1 MANQVALQTAGNNIA
16 NVNTPGYSRQTVA
29 LQTVQGQFSG
39 AGYIGQG
46 VDVRT
51 ILRNQ
56 SELLT
61 RQAAAAGSVSAGD
74 TVRAQR
80 LSQLQEIFS
89 GGPTG
94 LGAAITDMMNA
105 FSDVVA
111 APTDLSART
120 LVLTRMDET
129 ASRMRTSADRINEIQ
144 STVTEELK
152 NSANTVNSLAKQMAA
167 INEQIARA
175 TGNGQTPNDLL
186 DQREQVIREINQY
199 VQTTQIPADDGT
211 IGLFVGGSQPL
222 VLGTTATEVAVGDSG
237 TFPSSGQVNSGQV
250 KLLFTR
256 PGSPKIELD
265 ENMLGGGSIS
275 GLLRFNNT
283 DLAEGRNLLG
293 RMALAISTTLNYQQ
307 TLGLT
312 LDGVAGKPLFATTP
326 SVPGLTLGTAVGS
339 ISFTNSA
346 SFSPTKFAA
355 SDYEVRFDATGVG
368 GQVVRLSDGKTTS
381 FTDIADLASEPI
393 DGLTFQF
400 TNTTPVTANERVLFK
415 PFSTAA
421 SDMKALVYSP
431 RDLAVAN
438 PINAA
443 MGTSNAGTLQLAQLS
458 ATGLHWKDPKY
469 TKTNP
474 PAETVANGLVG
485 DVLLIPPPPAP
496 QAPPIPQITLTYD
509 EEEGGFVVSG
519 TDEPP
524 LNIDPPGSY
533 TPGAAIPYVSG
544 KPIQINGWSI
554 TLKGSPKEGDKV
566 TIGKATAPL
575 NPLDPLGPRDPLYGD
590 NYTRNAGN
598 ATALMNLRDVKM
610 FDESTLS
617 DGYASAMAQVGT
629 RTQSALFA
637 SDLSKSIAVNLENDR
652 TAVSG
657 VNLDEEAAKLLQYQ
671 QAYQASAKMLQIAQ
685 SVFDTLIQNLG
696 R

>member
-1 MANQVALQTAGNNIA
+1 MGLLNVGARALMANQVALQTAGNNIA
-16 NVNTPGYSRQTVA
+16 NVNTPGYSRQSVA

-94 LGAAITDMMNA
+94 LGAAINDMMNA

-152 NSANTVNSLAKQMAA
+152 NSANTVNGLAKQMAA

-222 VLGTTATEVAVGDSG
+222 VLGTTATKVAVGDSG
-237 TFPSSGQVNSGQV
+237 TFPSSGQV

-293 RMALAISTTLNYQQ
+293 RMALAIGRSLNYQQ
-307 TLGLT
+307 GMGLT
-312 LDGVAGKPLFATTP
+312 LDGEKGKPLFSEPKSALGYTSGIAEGIVDFQTP
-326 SVPGLTLGTAVGS
+326 LGTS
-339 ISFTNSA
+339 Q
-346 SFSPTKFAA
+346 FAA
-355 SDYEVRFDATGVG
+355 SDYEVRFTSPPG
-368 GQVVRLSDGKTTS
+368 GQIIRLSDNTTTNVLD
-381 FTDIADLASEPI
+381 FTDPAGVMM
-393 DGLTFQF
+393 DGLTFKF
-400 TNTTPVTANERVLFK
+400 TAAGTLNERVLFK
-415 PFSTAA
+415 PFADAA
-421 SDMKALVYSP
+421 ANIQALVYSP

-458 ATGLHWKDPKY
+458 ATGLHWKDPNS
-469 TKTNP
+469 TVA
-474 PAETVANGLVG
+474 PAEVVADGRVG
-485 DVLLIPPPPAP
+485 DILLPPLPPPEP
-496 QAPPIPQITLTYD
+496 QVPPIPQVTLTYK
-509 EEEGGFVVSG
+509 ESAGGFLVSG
-519 TDEPP
+519 IKEPP
-524 LNIDPPGSY
+524 LNIDPPGSFTPGTVIPY
-533 TPGAAIPYVSG
+533 TPSTVIPYVSG

-554 TLKGSPKEGDKV
+554 TLKGSPKEGDTV
-566 TIGKATAPL
+566 TIDKASDAK
-575 NPLDPLGPRDPLYGD
+575 YGD

>member
-1 MANQVALQTAGNNIA
+1 MGLLNVGARALMANQVALQTAGNNIA
-16 NVNTPGYSRQTVA
+16 NVNTPGYSRQSVA

-94 LGAAITDMMNA
+94 LGAAINDMMNA

-144 STVTEELK
+144 YTVTEELK

-293 RMALAISTTLNYQQ
+293 RMALAIGRSINYQQ
-307 TLGLT
+307 GMGLT
-312 LDGVAGKPLFATTP
+312 LDGEKGKPLFSEPKSALGYTSGIAEGIIDFQTP
-326 SVPGLTLGTAVGS
+326 LGTS
-339 ISFTNSA
+339 Q
-346 SFSPTKFAA
+346 FAA
-355 SDYEVRFDATGVG
+355 SDYEVRFTSPPG
-368 GQVVRLSDGKTTS
+368 GQIIRLSDNTTTNVLD
-381 FTDIADLASEPI
+381 FTDPAGVMM
-393 DGLTFQF
+393 DGLTFKF
-400 TNTTPVTANERVLFK
+400 TAAGTLNERVLFK
-415 PFSTAA
+415 PFADAA
-421 SDMKALVYSP
+421 ANIQALVYSP
-431 RDLAVAN
+431 RDLAAAN
-438 PINAA
+438 PVNAA
-443 MGTSNAGTLQLAQLS
+443 MDPSNGGTLQLAELKT
-458 ATGLHWKDPKY
+458 TGAHWKTTGTPPVFVDPPEIIS
-469 TKTNP
+469 NGV
-474 PAETVANGLVG
+474 VADITL
-485 DVLLIPPPPAP
+485 DPQTIPS
-496 QAPPIPQITLTYD
+496 QITLKYEQD
-509 EEEGGFVVSG
+509 KGGFIISG
-519 TDEPP
+519 TSERP
-524 LNIDPPGSY
+524 LNVPPPDTYVAGTTVVPY
-533 TPGAAIPYVSG
+533 TSGQAIRL
-544 KPIQINGWSI
+544 NGWSI
-554 TLKGSPKEGDKV
+554 TLKGTPKDGDIV
-566 TIGKATAPL
+566 TVGDAK
-575 NPLDPLGPRDPLYGD
+575 LDGD
-590 NYTRNAGN
+590 YYTRNAGN

>member
-1 MANQVALQTAGNNIA
+1 MGLLNVGARALMANQVALQTAGNNIA

-29 LQTVQGQFSG
+29 LQTVQGQFTG

-74 TVRAQR
+74 SVRAQR
-80 LSQLQEIFS
+80 LSQLQEIFG

-144 STVTEELK
+144 YTVTEELK
-152 NSANTVNSLAKQMAA
+152 NSANTVNGLAKQMAA

-237 TFPSSGQVNSGQV
+237 TFPSSGQV

-256 PGSPKIELD
+256 PGSPAIELD

-293 RMALAISTTLNYQQ
+293 RMALAIGSTLNYQQ

-339 ISFTNSA
+339 ISFTNSGD
-346 SFSPTKFAA
+346 FSPTQFAA

-368 GQVVRLSDGKTTS
+368 GQVVRLSDGETTP
-381 FTDIADLASEPI
+381 FTNIAALATTQI
-393 DGLTFQF
+393 DGLTFNF
-400 TNTTPVTANERVLFK
+400 TTAGTANERVLFK
-415 PFSTAA
+415 PFGTAA

-443 MGTSNAGTLQLAQLS
+443 MGTSNSGTLQLAGLQ
-458 ATGLHWKDPKY
+458 ATGITWNGTQPVSSGSTGLSLPPSPIAPA
-469 TKTNP
+469 TTGGGVVLTFNASGQFTLSGNANP
-474 PAETVANGLVG
+474 PIDMAANPPQ
-485 DVLLIPPPPAP
+485 LLAGPPYAY
-496 QAPPIPQITLTYD
+496 T
-509 EEEGGFVVSG
+509 SG
-519 TDEPP
+519 QSIH
-524 LNIDPPGSY
+524 ID
-533 TPGAAIPYVSG
+533 
-544 KPIQINGWSI
+544 GWSI
-554 TLKGSPKEGDKV
+554 NLKGSPKAGDTV
-566 TIGKATAPL
+566 TVGNAKDAQ
-575 NPLDPLGPRDPLYGD
+575 YGD
-590 NYTRNAGN
+590 NFTRNAGN

-637 SDLSKSIAVNLENDR
+637 SELSKSIAVNLENDR

>member
-1 MANQVALQTAGNNIA
+1 MGLLNVGARALMANQVALQTAGNNIA

-74 TVRAQR
+74 TVRAER

-94 LGAAITDMMNA
+94 LGAAINDMMNA

-129 ASRMRTSADRINEIQ
+129 ASRMRTSADRANEIQ
-144 STVTEELK
+144 YTVTEDLK

-237 TFPSSGQVNSGQV
+237 TFPSSGQV

-256 PGSPKIELD
+256 PGSPAIELD

-293 RMALAISTTLNYQQ
+293 RMALAIGTTLNYQQ

-346 SFSPTKFAA
+346 SFSPTEFAA

-368 GQVVRLSDGKTTS
+368 GQVVRLSDGETTL
-381 FTDIADLASEPI
+381 FTDIADLASKPI
-393 DGLTFQF
+393 DGLTLNF
-400 TNTTPVTANERVLFK
+400 TTTGTANERVLFK

-458 ATGLHWKDPKY
+458 ATGLHWKNP
-469 TKTNP
+469 TSAVP
-474 PAETVANGLVG
+474 PAEAVANGLVG

-496 QAPPIPQITLTYD
+496 PVPPIPQITLTYD
-509 EEEGGFVVSG
+509 EVAGGFVVSG
-519 TDEPP
+519 TNEPP

-533 TPGAAIPYVSG
+533 SPGDAISYVSG

-554 TLKGSPKEGDKV
+554 TLKGTPKDGDIV
-566 TIGKATAPL
+566 TVGDAK
-575 NPLDPLGPRDPLYGD
+575 LDGD

-637 SDLSKSIAVNLENDR
+637 SDLSKSIAVTLENDR

-685 SVFDTLIQNLG
+685 SVFDTLIQTLG

>member
-1 MANQVALQTAGNNIA
+1 MGLLNVGARALMANQVALQTAGNNIA

-144 STVTEELK
+144 YTVTEELK

-237 TFPSSGQVNSGQV
+237 TFPSSGQV

-256 PGSPKIELD
+256 PGSPAIELD

-293 RMALAISTTLNYQQ
+293 RMALAIGRAMNYQQ
-307 TLGLT
+307 SMGLT
-312 LDGVAGKPLFATTP
+312 LDGQSGKPLFSEPAE
-326 SVPGLTLGTAVGS
+326 SRGLTSGQAKGFIDFQTSLGTSDFAV
-339 ISFTNSA
+339 
-346 SFSPTKFAA
+346 
-355 SDYEVRFDATGVG
+355 SDYEVRFTTPPA
-368 GQVVRLSDGKTTS
+368 GQIIRLSDNKIIS
-381 FTDIADLASEPI
+381 VNNLLSADGVKV
-393 DGLTFQF
+393 DGLTFKF
-400 TNTTPVTANERVLFK
+400 TQAGNVDERVLFK

-431 RDLAVAN
+431 RDLAAAN
-438 PINAA
+438 PVNAA
-443 MGTSNAGTLQLAQLS
+443 MAPSNGGTLQLAELKT
-458 ATGLHWKDPKY
+458 TGAHWKTNGGPTDFVDPPKIIS
-469 TKTNP
+469 NGVVADSMRVP
-474 PAETVANGLVG
+474 PT
-485 DVLLIPPPPAP
+485 IPS
-496 QAPPIPQITLTYD
+496 QITLKYEQD
-509 EEEGGFVVSG
+509 KGGFIISG
-519 TDEPP
+519 TTEPP
-524 LNIDPPGSY
+524 LNVKLPGSY
-533 TPGAAIPYVSG
+533 VAGTTVVPYTSGQAIRL
-544 KPIQINGWSI
+544 NGWSI
-554 TLKGSPKEGDKV
+554 TLKGTPKDGDIV
-566 TIGKATAPL
+566 TVGDAK
-575 NPLDPLGPRDPLYGD
+575 LDGD

-617 DGYASAMAQVGT
+617 DGFASAMAQVGT

-637 SDLSKSIAVNLENDR
+637 SELSSTIANNLENDR

-685 SVFDTLIQNLG
+685 SVFDTLIQSLA

>member
-1 MANQVALQTAGNNIA
+1 MGLLNVGARALMANQVALQTAGNNIA

-144 STVTEELK
+144 YTVTEELK

-237 TFPSSGQVNSGQV
+237 TFPSSGQV

-256 PGSPKIELD
+256 PGSPAIELD

-293 RMALAISTTLNYQQ
+293 RMALAIGTTLNYQQ

-346 SFSPTKFAA
+346 SFSPTEFAA

-368 GQVVRLSDGKTTS
+368 GQVVRLSDGKTTP
-381 FTDIADLASEPI
+381 FTNIATLSTTQI
-393 DGLTFQF
+393 DGLTFNF
-400 TNTTPVTANERVLFK
+400 TATGTANERVLFK
-415 PFSTAA
+415 PFGTAA

-443 MGTSNAGTLQLAQLS
+443 MGTSNAGTLQLAQLG
-458 ATGLHWKDPKY
+458 ATGLHWKDP
-469 TKTNP
+469 TSAVA
-474 PAETVANGLVG
+474 PAEAVANGLVG
-485 DVLLIPPPPAP
+485 DILLIPPPPAP
-496 QAPPIPQITLTYD
+496 QVPPIPQITLTYD
-509 EEEGGFVVSG
+509 EVAGGFVVSG
-519 TDEPP
+519 TNEPP
-524 LNIDPPGSY
+524 LSIDPPGSY
-533 TPGAAIPYVSG
+533 SPGDAIPYVSG

-554 TLKGSPKEGDKV
+554 TLKGTPKNGDIV
-566 TIGKATAPL
+566 TVGDAK
-575 NPLDPLGPRDPLYGD
+575 LDGD

>member
-1 MANQVALQTAGNNIA
+1 MGLLNVGARALMANQVALQTAGNNIA

-94 LGAAITDMMNA
+94 LGAAINDMMNA

-144 STVTEELK
+144 YTVTEELK

-237 TFPSSGQVNSGQV
+237 TFPSSGQV

-256 PGSPKIELD
+256 PGSPAIELD

-293 RMALAISTTLNYQQ
+293 RMALAIGTTLNYQQ

-368 GQVVRLSDGKTTS
+368 GQVVRLSDGETTP
-381 FTDIADLASEPI
+381 FTNITTLATTQI
-393 DGLTFQF
+393 DGLTFNF
-400 TNTTPVTANERVLFK
+400 TATGTANERVLFK
-415 PFSTAA
+415 PFGTAA

-443 MGTSNAGTLQLAQLS
+443 MGTSNSGTLQLAGLQ
-458 ATGLHWKDPKY
+458 ATGITWNGGTGQAVNSGIGGLSMPPSPVPPA
-469 TKTNP
+469 TTGGGVVLTFNAAGQFTLSGNANP
-474 PAETVANGLVG
+474 PIDMAANPPQ
-485 DVLLIPPPPAP
+485 LLAGPPYAY
-496 QAPPIPQITLTYD
+496 T
-509 EEEGGFVVSG
+509 SG
-519 TDEPP
+519 QSIH
-524 LNIDPPGSY
+524 ID
-533 TPGAAIPYVSG
+533 
-544 KPIQINGWSI
+544 GWSI
-554 TLKGSPKEGDKV
+554 NLKGSPKAGDTV
-566 TIGKATAPL
+566 TIGNAKDAQ
-575 NPLDPLGPRDPLYGD
+575 YGD

>member
-1 MANQVALQTAGNNIA
+1 
-16 NVNTPGYSRQTVA
+16 
-29 LQTVQGQFSG
+29 
-39 AGYIGQG
+39 
-46 VDVRT
+46 
-51 ILRNQ
+51 
-56 SELLT
+56 
-61 RQAAAAGSVSAGD
+61 
-74 TVRAQR
+74 
-80 LSQLQEIFS
+80 
-89 GGPTG
+89 
-94 LGAAITDMMNA
+94 
-105 FSDVVA
+105 
-111 APTDLSART
+111 
-120 LVLTRMDET
+120 
-129 ASRMRTSADRINEIQ
+129 
-144 STVTEELK
+144 
-152 NSANTVNSLAKQMAA
+152 MAA

-237 TFPSSGQVNSGQV
+237 TFPSSGQV

-256 PGSPKIELD
+256 PGSPAIELD

-293 RMALAISTTLNYQQ
+293 RMALAIGTTLNYQQ

-368 GQVVRLSDGKTTS
+368 GQVVRLSDGETTP
-381 FTDIADLASEPI
+381 FTNIATLATTQI
-393 DGLTFQF
+393 DGLTFNF
-400 TNTTPVTANERVLFK
+400 TATGTANERVLFK
-415 PFSTAA
+415 PFGTAA

-443 MGTSNAGTLQLAQLS
+443 MGTSNSGTLQLAGLQ
-458 ATGLHWKDPKY
+458 ATGITWNGGTGQAVNSGIGGLSMPPSPVPPA
-469 TKTNP
+469 TTGGGVVLTFNASGQFTLSGNANP
-474 PAETVANGLVG
+474 PIDMAANPPQ
-485 DVLLIPPPPAP
+485 LLAGPPYAY
-496 QAPPIPQITLTYD
+496 T
-509 EEEGGFVVSG
+509 SG
-519 TDEPP
+519 QSIH
-524 LNIDPPGSY
+524 ID
-533 TPGAAIPYVSG
+533 
-544 KPIQINGWSI
+544 GWSI
-554 TLKGSPKEGDKV
+554 NLKGSPKAGDTV
-566 TIGKATAPL
+566 TIGNAKDAQ
-575 NPLDPLGPRDPLYGD
+575 YGD

>member
-1 MANQVALQTAGNNIA
+1 MGLLNVGARALMANQVALQTAGNNIA

-211 IGLFVGGSQPL
+211 VGLFMGGSQPL
-222 VLGTTATEVAVGDSG
+222 VLGTTATQVSVGDST
-237 TFPSSGQVNSGQV
+237 TFPASGQL
-250 KLLFTR
+250 KLFFNR
-256 PGSPKIELD
+256 PGAPSIELD
-265 ENMLGGGSIS
+265 ESTLGGGSVS
-275 GLLRFNNT
+275 GLLKFNNT

-293 RMALAISTTLNYQQ
+293 RMAMAIGMALNEQQ
-307 TLGLT
+307 NQGLT
-312 LDGVAGKPLFATTP
+312 LDRQLGNDLFSLPT
-326 SVPGLTLGTAVGS
+326 SMPGSTNGSAVGNVT
-339 ISFTNSA
+339 FGD
-346 SFSPTKFAA
+346 PTKFAA
-355 SDYEVRFDATGVG
+355 SDYEIRFTTPPA
-368 GQVVRLSDGKTTS
+368 GQVVRLSDGKATA
-381 FTDIADLASEPI
+381 FTDSANLASMQI
-393 DGLTFQF
+393 DGLTF
-400 TNTTPVTANERVLFK
+400 NLTTTGVAGERMLFK

-431 RDLAVAN
+431 RDLAAAN
-438 PINAA
+438 PVNAA
-443 MGTSNAGTLQLAQLS
+443 MDPSNGGTLQLS
-458 ATGLHWKDPKY
+458 GLTAKSGF
-469 TKTNP
+469 T
-474 PAETVANGLVG
+474 
-485 DVLLIPPPPAP
+485 
-496 QAPPIPQITLTYD
+496 APPIPSGVQLTFNAGPPTTYSVT
-509 EEEGGFVVSG
+509 GSTTPPSG
-519 TDEPP
+519 TTG
-524 LNIDPPGSY
+524 LSY
-533 TPGAAIPYVSG
+533 TSG
-544 KPIQINGWSI
+544 TPIVIDGWEI
-554 TLKGSPKEGDKV
+554 TLKGTPKTDDTV
-566 TIGKATAPL
+566 TVGNA
-575 NPLDPLGPRDPLYGD
+575 LDPKYGD

>member
-1 MANQVALQTAGNNIA
+1 MGLLNVGARALMANQVALQTAGNNIA

-144 STVTEELK
+144 YTVTEELK

-293 RMALAISTTLNYQQ
+293 RMALAIGRSINYQQ
-307 TLGLT
+307 GMGLT
-312 LDGVAGKPLFATTP
+312 LDGEKGKPLFSEPKSALGYTSGIAEGIIDFQTP
-326 SVPGLTLGTAVGS
+326 LGTS
-339 ISFTNSA
+339 Q
-346 SFSPTKFAA
+346 FAA
-355 SDYEVRFDATGVG
+355 SDYEVRFTSPPG
-368 GQVVRLSDGKTTS
+368 GQIIRLSDNTTTNVLD
-381 FTDIADLASEPI
+381 FTDPAGVMM
-393 DGLTFQF
+393 DGLTFKF
-400 TNTTPVTANERVLFK
+400 TAAGTLNERVLFK
-415 PFSTAA
+415 PFADAA
-421 SDMKALVYSP
+421 ANIQALVYSP
-431 RDLAVAN
+431 RDLAAAN
-438 PINAA
+438 PVNAA
-443 MGTSNAGTLQLAQLS
+443 MDPSNGGTLQLAELKT
-458 ATGLHWKDPKY
+458 TGAHWKTTGTPPVFVDPPEIIS
-469 TKTNP
+469 NGV
-474 PAETVANGLVG
+474 VADITL
-485 DVLLIPPPPAP
+485 DPQTIPS
-496 QAPPIPQITLTYD
+496 QITLKYEQD
-509 EEEGGFVVSG
+509 KGGFIISG
-519 TDEPP
+519 TSERP
-524 LNIDPPGSY
+524 LNVPPPDTYVAGTTVVPY
-533 TPGAAIPYVSG
+533 TSGQAIRL
-544 KPIQINGWSI
+544 NGWSI
-554 TLKGSPKEGDKV
+554 TLKGTPKDGDIV
-566 TIGKATAPL
+566 TVGDAK
-575 NPLDPLGPRDPLYGD
+575 LDGD
-590 NYTRNAGN
+590 YYTRNAGN

>member
-1 MANQVALQTAGNNIA
+1 MGLLNVGARALMANQVALQTAGNNIA
-16 NVNTPGYSRQTVA
+16 NVNTPGYSRQSVA

-144 STVTEELK
+144 YTVTEELK

-175 TGNGQTPNDLL
+175 TGNGQSPNDLL

-293 RMALAISTTLNYQQ
+293 RMALAIGTTLNYQQ

-312 LDGVAGKPLFATTP
+312 LDGVAGKPLFATTA
-326 SVPGLTLGTAVGS
+326 SVPGLTLGTAKGS

-346 SFSPTKFAA
+346 SFSPTEFAA
-355 SDYEVRFDATGVG
+355 SDYEVRFDADGVG
-368 GQVVRLSDGKTTS
+368 GQVVRLSDGETTS
-381 FTDIADLASEPI
+381 FTNIANLASKPI

-400 TNTTPVTANERVLFK
+400 TNTTAVTANERVLFK

-438 PINAA
+438 PITAA
-443 MGTSNAGTLQLAQLS
+443 MGKSNSGTLQLAGLQ
-458 ATGLHWKDPKY
+458 ATGITWNSGTGKAVNSGGLSLPPSPVPPA
-469 TKTNP
+469 KTGGGVMLTFNANGKFTISGTAITPIDMAANP
-474 PAETVANGLVG
+474 PK
-485 DVLLIPPPPAP
+485 LLTGTG
-496 QAPPIPQITLTYD
+496 APPQYEYT
-509 EEEGGFVVSG
+509 SG
-519 TDEPP
+519 QS
-524 LNIDPPGSY
+524 IHIG
-533 TPGAAIPYVSG
+533 
-544 KPIQINGWSI
+544 GWSI
-554 TLKGSPKEGDKV
+554 TLKGTPKDGDTV
-566 TIGKATAPL
+566 TIGNAKDTQ
-575 NPLDPLGPRDPLYGD
+575 YGD
-590 NYTRNAGN
+590 YYTRNAGN

>member
-1 MANQVALQTAGNNIA
+1 MGLLNVGARALMANQVALQTAGNNIA

-144 STVTEELK
+144 YTVTEDLK

-237 TFPSSGQVNSGQV
+237 TFPSSGQV

-256 PGSPKIELD
+256 PGSPAIELD

-293 RMALAISTTLNYQQ
+293 RMALAIGTTLNYQQ

-438 PINAA
+438 PITAA
-443 MGTSNAGTLQLAQLS
+443 MGTSNSGTLQLAGLQATGITWNGS
-458 ATGLHWKDPKY
+458 RPVNSGATGLSLPPTTGGVMLTFNANGKFTISGTAITPIDMAA
-469 TKTNP
+469 NP
-474 PAETVANGLVG
+474 PK
-485 DVLLIPPPPAP
+485 LLTGTG
-496 QAPPIPQITLTYD
+496 APPQYEYT
-509 EEEGGFVVSG
+509 SG
-519 TDEPP
+519 QS
-524 LNIDPPGSY
+524 IHIG
-533 TPGAAIPYVSG
+533 
-544 KPIQINGWSI
+544 GWSI
-554 TLKGSPKEGDKV
+554 TLKGTPKDGDTV
-566 TIGKATAPL
+566 AIGNATPPPPA
-575 NPLDPLGPRDPLYGD
+575 LYTD

>member
-1 MANQVALQTAGNNIA
+1 
-16 NVNTPGYSRQTVA
+16 
-29 LQTVQGQFSG
+29 
-39 AGYIGQG
+39 
-46 VDVRT
+46 
-51 ILRNQ
+51 
-56 SELLT
+56 
-61 RQAAAAGSVSAGD
+61 
-74 TVRAQR
+74 
-80 LSQLQEIFS
+80 
-89 GGPTG
+89 
-94 LGAAITDMMNA
+94 
-105 FSDVVA
+105 
-111 APTDLSART
+111 
-120 LVLTRMDET
+120 
-129 ASRMRTSADRINEIQ
+129 
-144 STVTEELK
+144 
-152 NSANTVNSLAKQMAA
+152 
-167 INEQIARA
+167 
-175 TGNGQTPNDLL
+175 
-186 DQREQVIREINQY
+186 
-199 VQTTQIPADDGT
+199 
-211 IGLFVGGSQPL
+211 
-222 VLGTTATEVAVGDSG
+222 
-237 TFPSSGQVNSGQV
+237 
-250 KLLFTR
+250 
-256 PGSPKIELD
+256 IELD

-346 SFSPTKFAA
+346 SFSPTEFAA
-355 SDYEVRFDATGVG
+355 SDYEVRFDATGGG
-368 GQVVRLSDGKTTS
+368 GQVVRLSDGETTP
-381 FTDIADLASEPI
+381 FTNITTLATTQI
-393 DGLTFQF
+393 DGLTFNF
-400 TNTTPVTANERVLFK
+400 TATGTANERVLFK
-415 PFSTAA
+415 PFGTAA

-443 MGTSNAGTLQLAQLS
+443 MGTSNAGTLQLAQLG
-458 ATGLHWKDPKY
+458 ATGLHWKDP
-469 TKTNP
+469 TSAVA
-474 PAETVANGLVG
+474 PAEAVANGLVG
-485 DVLLIPPPPAP
+485 DILLIPPPPAP
-496 QAPPIPQITLTYD
+496 QVPPIPQITLTYD
-509 EEEGGFVVSG
+509 EVAGGFVVSG
-519 TDEPP
+519 TNEPP
-524 LNIDPPGSY
+524 LSIDPPGSY
-533 TPGAAIPYVSG
+533 SPGDAIPYVSG

-554 TLKGSPKEGDKV
+554 TLKGTPKNGDIV
-566 TIGKATAPL
+566 TVGDAK
-575 NPLDPLGPRDPLYGD
+575 LDGD

>member
-1 MANQVALQTAGNNIA
+1 MGLLNVGARALMANQVALQTAGNNIA
-16 NVNTPGYSRQTVA
+16 NVNTPGYSRQSVA

-144 STVTEELK
+144 YTVTEELK

-186 DQREQVIREINQY
+186 DQREQIIREINQY

-237 TFPSSGQVNSGQV
+237 TFPSSGQV

-256 PGSPKIELD
+256 PGSPAIELD

-293 RMALAISTTLNYQQ
+293 RMALAIGTTLNYQQ

-326 SVPGLTLGTAVGS
+326 SVPGLTLGTAKGS

-346 SFSPTKFAA
+346 SFSPTEFAA

-368 GQVVRLSDGKTTS
+368 GQVVRLSDGETTP
-381 FTDIADLASEPI
+381 FTNIATLASKPI

-400 TNTTPVTANERVLFK
+400 TNTTAVTANERVLFK

-421 SDMKALVYSP
+421 SDMNALVYSP

-438 PINAA
+438 PVNAA
-443 MGTSNAGTLQLAQLS
+443 MAPSNGGALQLAELKT
-458 ATGLHWKDPKY
+458 TGAHWKTTGTPPVFVDPPEIIS
-469 TKTNP
+469 NGV
-474 PAETVANGLVG
+474 VADITLGSLT
-485 DVLLIPPPPAP
+485 IPS
-496 QAPPIPQITLTYD
+496 QITLKYEQD
-509 EEEGGFVVSG
+509 KGGFIISG
-519 TDEPP
+519 TSERP
-524 LNIDPPGSY
+524 LNVPPPDTYVAGTTVVPY
-533 TPGAAIPYVSG
+533 TSGQAIRL
-544 KPIQINGWSI
+544 NGWSI
-554 TLKGSPKEGDKV
+554 TLKGTPKDGDIV
-566 TIGKATAPL
+566 TVGDAK
-575 NPLDPLGPRDPLYGD
+575 LDGD
-590 NYTRNAGN
+590 YYTRNAGN

>member
-1 MANQVALQTAGNNIA
+1 M
-16 NVNTPGYSRQTVA
+16 
-29 LQTVQGQFSG
+29 
-39 AGYIGQG
+39 
-46 VDVRT
+46 
-51 ILRNQ
+51 
-56 SELLT
+56 
-61 RQAAAAGSVSAGD
+61 
-74 TVRAQR
+74 
-80 LSQLQEIFS
+80 
-89 GGPTG
+89 
-94 LGAAITDMMNA
+94 
-105 FSDVVA
+105 
-111 APTDLSART
+111 
-120 LVLTRMDET
+120 
-129 ASRMRTSADRINEIQ
+129 
-144 STVTEELK
+144 
-152 NSANTVNSLAKQMAA
+152 
-167 INEQIARA
+167 
-175 TGNGQTPNDLL
+175 
-186 DQREQVIREINQY
+186 
-199 VQTTQIPADDGT
+199 QTTQIPADDGT

-312 LDGVAGKPLFATTP
+312 LDGVAGKPLFATTA
-326 SVPGLTLGTAVGS
+326 SVPGLTLGTAKGS

-368 GQVVRLSDGKTTS
+368 GQVVRLSDGETTP
-381 FTDIADLASEPI
+381 FTNIANLASKPI

-400 TNTTPVTANERVLFK
+400 TNTTAVTANERVLFK

-443 MGTSNAGTLQLAQLS
+443 MGTSNSGTLQLAGLQ
-458 ATGLHWKDPKY
+458 ATGITWNGGTSKAVNSGIAGLSLPPSTATGGGVVLEFKANGKF
-469 TKTNP
+469 TISGNTNP
-474 PAETVANGLVG
+474 PIDMAANPPK
-485 DVLLIPPPPAP
+485 LLTGTG
-496 QAPPIPQITLTYD
+496 APPQYEYT
-509 EEEGGFVVSG
+509 SG
-519 TDEPP
+519 QSIH
-524 LNIDPPGSY
+524 ID
-533 TPGAAIPYVSG
+533 
-544 KPIQINGWSI
+544 GWSI
-554 TLKGSPKEGDKV
+554 NLKGSPKAGDTV
-566 TIGKATAPL
+566 TIGNAKDAQ
-575 NPLDPLGPRDPLYGD
+575 YGD

>member
-1 MANQVALQTAGNNIA
+1 MGLLNVGARALMANQVALQTAGNNIA

-94 LGAAITDMMNA
+94 LGAAINDMMNA

-312 LDGVAGKPLFATTP
+312 LDGVFGKPLFATTA
-326 SVPGLTLGTAVGS
+326 SVPGLTLGTAKGS

-368 GQVVRLSDGKTTS
+368 GQVVRLSDGETTP
-381 FTDIADLASEPI
+381 FTNITTLAATQI

-400 TNTTPVTANERVLFK
+400 TNTTAVTANERVLFK

-443 MGTSNAGTLQLAQLS
+443 MGTSNSGTLQLAELKT
-458 ATGLHWKDPKY
+458 TGAHWN
-469 TKTNP
+469 TTGNP
-474 PAETVANGLVG
+474 PVFVDPPKIISNGVVG
-485 DVLLIPPPPAP
+485 DITLGSPTIPS
-496 QAPPIPQITLTYD
+496 QIKLTYD
-509 EEEGGFVVSG
+509 QAQRGFIISG
-519 TDEPP
+519 TNERPLDVPP
-524 LNIDPPGSY
+524 TDTYVAGTTVVPY
-533 TPGAAIPYVSG
+533 TSGQAIRL
-544 KPIQINGWSI
+544 NGWSI
-554 TLKGSPKEGDKV
+554 TLKGTPKDGDIV
-566 TIGKATAPL
+566 TVGDAK
-575 NPLDPLGPRDPLYGD
+575 LDGD
-590 NYTRNAGN
+590 YYTRNAGN

>member
-1 MANQVALQTAGNNIA
+1 MGLLNVGARALMANQVALQTAGNNIA
-16 NVNTPGYSRQTVA
+16 NVNTPGYSRQSVA

-94 LGAAITDMMNA
+94 LGAAINDMMNA

-144 STVTEELK
+144 YTVTEELK

-293 RMALAISTTLNYQQ
+293 RMALAIGRSLNYQQ
-307 TLGLT
+307 GMGLT
-312 LDGVAGKPLFATTP
+312 LDGEKGKPLFSEPKSALGYTSGIAEGIVDFQTP
-326 SVPGLTLGTAVGS
+326 LGTS
-339 ISFTNSA
+339 Q
-346 SFSPTKFAA
+346 FAA
-355 SDYEVRFDATGVG
+355 SDYEVRFTSPPG
-368 GQVVRLSDGKTTS
+368 GQIIRLSDNTTTNVLD
-381 FTDIADLASEPI
+381 FTDPAGVMM
-393 DGLTFQF
+393 DGLTFKF
-400 TNTTPVTANERVLFK
+400 TAAGTLNERVLFK
-415 PFSTAA
+415 PFADAA
-421 SDMKALVYSP
+421 ANIQALVYSP
-431 RDLAVAN
+431 RDLAAAN
-438 PINAA
+438 PVNAA
-443 MGTSNAGTLQLAQLS
+443 MDPSNGGTLQLAELKT
-458 ATGLHWKDPKY
+458 TGAHWKTTGTPPVFVDPPEIIS
-469 TKTNP
+469 NGV
-474 PAETVANGLVG
+474 VADITL
-485 DVLLIPPPPAP
+485 DPQTIPS
-496 QAPPIPQITLTYD
+496 QITLKYEQD
-509 EEEGGFVVSG
+509 KGGFIISG
-519 TDEPP
+519 TSERP
-524 LNIDPPGSY
+524 LNVPPPDTYVAGTTVVPY
-533 TPGAAIPYVSG
+533 TSGQAIRL
-544 KPIQINGWSI
+544 NGWSI
-554 TLKGSPKEGDKV
+554 TLKGTPKDGDIV
-566 TIGKATAPL
+566 TVGDAK
-575 NPLDPLGPRDPLYGD
+575 LDGD
-590 NYTRNAGN
+590 YYTRNAGN

>member
-1 MANQVALQTAGNNIA
+1 MGLLNVGARALMANQVALQTAGNNIA
-16 NVNTPGYSRQTVA
+16 NVNTPGYSRQSVA

-144 STVTEELK
+144 YTVTEELK

-293 RMALAISTTLNYQQ
+293 RMALAIGTTLNYQQ

-312 LDGVAGKPLFATTP
+312 LDGVAGKPLFATTA
-326 SVPGLTLGTAVGS
+326 SVPGLTLGTAKGS

-346 SFSPTKFAA
+346 SFSPTEFAA
-355 SDYEVRFDATGVG
+355 SDYEVRFDADGVG
-368 GQVVRLSDGKTTS
+368 GQVVRLSDGETTS
-381 FTDIADLASEPI
+381 FTNIANLASKPI

-400 TNTTPVTANERVLFK
+400 TNTTAVTANERVLFK

-438 PINAA
+438 PITAA
-443 MGTSNAGTLQLAQLS
+443 MGKSNSGTLQLAGLQ
-458 ATGLHWKDPKY
+458 ATGITWNSGTGKAVNSGGLSLPPSTATGGGVVLAFKANGKFTISGNAKAPIDMAA
-469 TKTNP
+469 NP
-474 PAETVANGLVG
+474 PE
-485 DVLLIPPPPAP
+485 LLAGTG
-496 QAPPIPQITLTYD
+496 APPEYEYT
-509 EEEGGFVVSG
+509 SG
-519 TDEPP
+519 QSIH
-524 LNIDPPGSY
+524 ID
-533 TPGAAIPYVSG
+533 
-544 KPIQINGWSI
+544 GWSI
-554 TLKGSPKEGDKV
+554 NLKGSPKAGDTV
-566 TIGKATAPL
+566 TIGNAAP
-575 NPLDPLGPRDPLYGD
+575 PPPALYTD

>member
-1 MANQVALQTAGNNIA
+1 MGLLNVGARALMANQVALQTAGNNIA

-61 RQAAAAGSVSAGD
+61 RQAAAAGSVSAAD
-74 TVRAQR
+74 TVRAER

-111 APTDLSART
+111 SPTDLSART
-120 LVLTRMDET
+120 LVLTRIDET
-129 ASRMRTSADRINEIQ
+129 AARMRTSADRINEIQ
-144 STVTEELK
+144 YTVTEQLQ
-152 NSANTVNSLAKQMAA
+152 NSANTVNSLAKQMAS

-186 DQREQVIREINQY
+186 DQREQIIREINQY

-222 VLGTTATEVAVGDSG
+222 VLGSTATAVSVGDSG
-237 TFPSSGQVNSGQV
+237 TFPASGQL
-250 KLLFTR
+250 KLLFNR
-256 PGSPKIELD
+256 PGSPAIELD
-265 ENMLGGGSIS
+265 ENALGGGSMS

-293 RMALAISTTLNYQQ
+293 RMALAIGTTMNYQQ
-307 TLGLT
+307 TMGLT
-312 LDGVAGKPLFATTP
+312 LDGVAGKPLFATTT
-326 SVPGLTLGTAVGS
+326 SVQGSTLGTAVGT
-339 ISFTNSA
+339 IDFTDSTKY
-346 SFSPTKFAA
+346 SPTQFAA
-355 SDYEVRFDATGVG
+355 SDYEVRFDASGVG
-368 GQVVRLSDGKTTS
+368 GQVVRLSDGKATA
-381 FTDIADLASEPI
+381 FANVGALAATQI
-393 DGLTFQF
+393 DGLTFNF
-400 TNTTPVTANERVLFK
+400 TAGGSANERVLFK
-415 PFSTAA
+415 PFASAA
-421 SDMKALVYSP
+421 SDVKALVYSP
-431 RDLAVAN
+431 RDLAAAN
-438 PINAA
+438 PVNAA
-443 MGTSNAGTLQLAQLS
+443 MGTANSGTLQLSSLK
-458 ATGLHWKDPKY
+458 ATGQPTLVLPPNA
-469 TKTNP
+469 NP
-474 PAETVANGLVG
+474 TAVPPILGGIQLVFNAGPPTTYDVLSRGTSPATTVATAQPYTSGS
-485 DVLLIPPPPAP
+485 
-496 QAPPIPQITLTYD
+496 PI
-509 EEEGGFVVSG
+509 S
-519 TDEPP
+519 
-524 LNIDPPGSY
+524 
-533 TPGAAIPYVSG
+533 
-544 KPIQINGWSI
+544 INGWEI
-554 TLKGSPKEGDKV
+554 KLQGSPKSGDTV
-566 TIGKATAPL
+566 TIGNAK
-575 NPLDPLGPRDPLYGD
+575 DPQYGD
-590 NYTRNAGN
+590 NFTRNAGN

-610 FDESTLS
+610 FDESTMS

-637 SDLSKSIAVNLENDR
+637 SQLSKSIAVNLENDR

>member
-1 MANQVALQTAGNNIA
+1 MGLLNVGARALMANQVALQTAGNNIA

-144 STVTEELK
+144 YTVTEELK

-293 RMALAISTTLNYQQ
+293 RMALAISRSINYQQ
-307 TLGLT
+307 GMGLT
-312 LDGVAGKPLFATTP
+312 LDGEKGKPLFSEPKSALGYTSGIAEGIVDFQTP
-326 SVPGLTLGTAVGS
+326 LGTS
-339 ISFTNSA
+339 Q
-346 SFSPTKFAA
+346 FAA
-355 SDYEVRFDATGVG
+355 SDYEVRFTSPPG
-368 GQVVRLSDGKTTS
+368 GQIIRLSDNTITNVPD
-381 FTDIADLASEPI
+381 FTVPAGVMM
-393 DGLTFQF
+393 DGLTFKF
-400 TNTTPVTANERVLFK
+400 TAAGTLNERVLFK
-415 PFSTAA
+415 PFADAA
-421 SDMKALVYSP
+421 ANIQALVYSP
-431 RDLAVAN
+431 RDLAAAN
-438 PINAA
+438 PVNAA
-443 MGTSNAGTLQLAQLS
+443 MDPSNGGTLQLAELKT
-458 ATGLHWKDPKY
+458 TGAHWN
-469 TKTNP
+469 TTGNP
-474 PAETVANGLVG
+474 PVFVDPPKIISNGVVG
-485 DVLLIPPPPAP
+485 DITLDPQTIPS
-496 QAPPIPQITLTYD
+496 QITLKYIQD
-509 EEEGGFVVSG
+509 KGGFIISG
-519 TDEPP
+519 TSERP
-524 LNIDPPGSY
+524 LNVPPPDTYVAGTTVVPY
-533 TPGAAIPYVSG
+533 TSGQAIRL
-544 KPIQINGWSI
+544 NGWSI
-554 TLKGSPKEGDKV
+554 TLKGTPKDGDIV
-566 TIGKATAPL
+566 TVGDAK
-575 NPLDPLGPRDPLYGD
+575 LDGD
-590 NYTRNAGN
+590 YYTRNAGN

>member
-1 MANQVALQTAGNNIA
+1 MGLLNVGARALMANQVALQTAGNNIA
-16 NVNTPGYSRQTVA
+16 NVNTPGYSRQSVA

-237 TFPSSGQVNSGQV
+237 TFPSSGQV

-256 PGSPKIELD
+256 PGSPAIELD

-293 RMALAISTTLNYQQ
+293 RMALAIGTTLNYQQ
-307 TLGLT
+307 TMGLT

-326 SVPGLTLGTAVGS
+326 SVPGLTLGTAKGS

-346 SFSPTKFAA
+346 SFSPTEFAA

-368 GQVVRLSDGKTTS
+368 GQVVRLSDGETTP
-381 FTDIADLASEPI
+381 FTNIATLASKPI

-400 TNTTPVTANERVLFK
+400 TNTTAVTANERVLFK

-431 RDLAVAN
+431 RDLAAAN
-438 PINAA
+438 PVNAA
-443 MGTSNAGTLQLAQLS
+443 MDPSNGGTLQLAELKT
-458 ATGLHWKDPKY
+458 TGAHWKTTGTPPVFVDPPEIIS
-469 TKTNP
+469 NGV
-474 PAETVANGLVG
+474 VADITL
-485 DVLLIPPPPAP
+485 DPQTIPS
-496 QAPPIPQITLTYD
+496 QITLKYEQD
-509 EEEGGFVVSG
+509 KGGFIISG
-519 TDEPP
+519 TTEPP
-524 LNIDPPGSY
+524 LNVKLPGSY
-533 TPGAAIPYVSG
+533 VAGTTVVPYTSGQAIRL
-544 KPIQINGWSI
+544 NGWSI
-554 TLKGSPKEGDKV
+554 TLKGTPKDGDIV
-566 TIGKATAPL
+566 TVGDAK
-575 NPLDPLGPRDPLYGD
+575 LDGD
-590 NYTRNAGN
+590 YYTRNAGN

-637 SDLSKSIAVNLENDR
+637 SELSKSIAVNLENDR

>member
-1 MANQVALQTAGNNIA
+1 MGLLNVGARALMANQVALQTAGNNIA

-94 LGAAITDMMNA
+94 LGAAINDMMNA

-144 STVTEELK
+144 YTVTEDLK

-175 TGNGQTPNDLL
+175 KGSGQPPNDLL
-186 DQREQVIREINQY
+186 DQRDTLIRNLNRY
-199 VQTTQIPADDGT
+199 LQTTQVEADDGT
-211 IGLFVGGSQPL
+211 MSVFVASSQPL

-237 TFPSSGQVNSGQV
+237 TFPSSGQV

-256 PGSPKIELD
+256 PGSPAIELD

-293 RMALAISTTLNYQQ
+293 RMALAIGTTLNYQQ

-339 ISFTNSA
+339 ISFTSST
-346 SFSPTKFAA
+346 SFSPTEFAA

-368 GQVVRLSDGKTTS
+368 GQVVRLSDGETTP
-381 FTDIADLASEPI
+381 FTNIATLATTQI
-393 DGLTFQF
+393 DGLTFNF
-400 TNTTPVTANERVLFK
+400 TATGTANERVLFK
-415 PFSTAA
+415 PFGTAA

-443 MGTSNAGTLQLAQLS
+443 MGTSNSGTLQLAGLQ
-458 ATGLHWKDPKY
+458 ATGITWNGGTGQAVNSGIGGLSMPPSPVPPA
-469 TKTNP
+469 TTGGGVVLTFNAAGQFTLSGNANP
-474 PAETVANGLVG
+474 PIDMAANPPQ
-485 DVLLIPPPPAP
+485 LLAGPPYAY
-496 QAPPIPQITLTYD
+496 T
-509 EEEGGFVVSG
+509 SG
-519 TDEPP
+519 QSIH
-524 LNIDPPGSY
+524 ID
-533 TPGAAIPYVSG
+533 
-544 KPIQINGWSI
+544 GWSI
-554 TLKGSPKEGDKV
+554 NLKGSPKAGDTV
-566 TIGKATAPL
+566 TIGNAKDAQ
-575 NPLDPLGPRDPLYGD
+575 YGD

-637 SDLSKSIAVNLENDR
+637 SELSKSIAVNLENDR

>member
-1 MANQVALQTAGNNIA
+1 MGLLNVGARALMANQVALQTAGNNIA

-144 STVTEELK
+144 YTVTEELK

-237 TFPSSGQVNSGQV
+237 TFPSSGQV

-256 PGSPKIELD
+256 PGSPAIELD

-293 RMALAISTTLNYQQ
+293 RMALAIGTTLNYQQ

-312 LDGVAGKPLFATTP
+312 LDRVAGKPLFATTP

-346 SFSPTKFAA
+346 SFSPTEFAA

-368 GQVVRLSDGKTTS
+368 GQVVRLSDGETTP
-381 FTDIADLASEPI
+381 FTNIAALATTQI
-393 DGLTFQF
+393 DGLTFNF
-400 TNTTPVTANERVLFK
+400 TATGTANERVLFK
-415 PFSTAA
+415 PFGTAA

-443 MGTSNAGTLQLAQLS
+443 MGTSNSGTLQLAGLQATGITWNGS
-458 ATGLHWKDPKY
+458 RPVNSGATGLSLP
-469 TKTNP
+469 P
-474 PAETVANGLVG
+474 SPVLPAETGGGVMLTFNANGKFTISG
-485 DVLLIPPPPAP
+485 NANPPIDMAANPPKLLAGTG
-496 QAPPIPQITLTYD
+496 APPQYEYT
-509 EEEGGFVVSG
+509 SG
-519 TDEPP
+519 QSIH
-524 LNIDPPGSY
+524 ID
-533 TPGAAIPYVSG
+533 
-544 KPIQINGWSI
+544 GWSI
-554 TLKGSPKEGDKV
+554 NLKGSPKAGDTV
-566 TIGKATAPL
+566 TIGNAKDAQ
-575 NPLDPLGPRDPLYGD
+575 YGD

>member
-1 MANQVALQTAGNNIA
+1 MGLLNVGARALMANQVALQTAGNNIA

-74 TVRAQR
+74 TVRAER

-94 LGAAITDMMNA
+94 LGAAINDMMNA

-144 STVTEELK
+144 YTVTEELK

-237 TFPSSGQVNSGQV
+237 TFPSSGQV

-256 PGSPKIELD
+256 PGSPAIELD

-293 RMALAISTTLNYQQ
+293 RMALAIGRAMNYQQ
-307 TLGLT
+307 SMGLT
-312 LDGVAGKPLFATTP
+312 LDGQSGKPLFSEPAE
-326 SVPGLTLGTAVGS
+326 SRGLTSGQAKGFIDFQTSLGTSDFAV
-339 ISFTNSA
+339 
-346 SFSPTKFAA
+346 
-355 SDYEVRFDATGVG
+355 SDYEVRFTTPPA
-368 GQVVRLSDGKTTS
+368 GQIIRLSDNKIIS
-381 FTDIADLASEPI
+381 VNNLLSADGVKV
-393 DGLTFQF
+393 DGLTFKF
-400 TNTTPVTANERVLFK
+400 TQAGNVDERVLFK

-431 RDLAVAN
+431 RDLAAAN
-438 PINAA
+438 PVNAA
-443 MGTSNAGTLQLAQLS
+443 MAPSNGGTLQLAELKT
-458 ATGLHWKDPKY
+458 TGAHWKTNGGPTDFVDPPKIIS
-469 TKTNP
+469 NGVVADSMRVP
-474 PAETVANGLVG
+474 PT
-485 DVLLIPPPPAP
+485 IPS
-496 QAPPIPQITLTYD
+496 QITLKYEQD
-509 EEEGGFVVSG
+509 KGGFIISG
-519 TDEPP
+519 TTEPP
-524 LNIDPPGSY
+524 LNVKLPGSY
-533 TPGAAIPYVSG
+533 VAGTTVVPYTSGQAIRL
-544 KPIQINGWSI
+544 NGWSI
-554 TLKGSPKEGDKV
+554 TLKGTPKDGDIV
-566 TIGKATAPL
+566 TVGDAK
-575 NPLDPLGPRDPLYGD
+575 LDGD

>member
-1 MANQVALQTAGNNIA
+1 MGLLNVGARALMANQVALQTAGNNIA

-94 LGAAITDMMNA
+94 LGAAINDMMNA

-144 STVTEELK
+144 YTVTEELK

-293 RMALAISTTLNYQQ
+293 RMALAIGRSLNYQQ
-307 TLGLT
+307 GMGLT
-312 LDGVAGKPLFATTP
+312 LDGEKGKPLFSEPKSALGYTSGIAEGIIDFQTP
-326 SVPGLTLGTAVGS
+326 LGTS
-339 ISFTNSA
+339 Q
-346 SFSPTKFAA
+346 FAA
-355 SDYEVRFDATGVG
+355 SDYEVRFTSPPG
-368 GQVVRLSDGKTTS
+368 GQIIRLSDNTTTNVLD
-381 FTDIADLASEPI
+381 FTDPAGVMM
-393 DGLTFQF
+393 DGLTFKF
-400 TNTTPVTANERVLFK
+400 TAAGTLNERVLFK
-415 PFSTAA
+415 PFADAA
-421 SDMKALVYSP
+421 ANIQALVYSP
-431 RDLAVAN
+431 RDLAAAN
-438 PINAA
+438 PVNAA
-443 MGTSNAGTLQLAQLS
+443 MDPSNGGTLQLAELKT
-458 ATGLHWKDPKY
+458 TGAHWKTTGTPPVFVDPPKIIS
-469 TKTNP
+469 NGV
-474 PAETVANGLVG
+474 VADITL
-485 DVLLIPPPPAP
+485 DPQTIPS
-496 QAPPIPQITLTYD
+496 QITLKYEQD
-509 EEEGGFVVSG
+509 KGGFIISG
-519 TDEPP
+519 TSERP
-524 LNIDPPGSY
+524 LNVPPPDTYVAGTTVVPY
-533 TPGAAIPYVSG
+533 TSGQAIRL
-544 KPIQINGWSI
+544 NGWSI
-554 TLKGSPKEGDKV
+554 TLKGTPKDGDIV
-566 TIGKATAPL
+566 TVGDAK
-575 NPLDPLGPRDPLYGD
+575 LDGD
-590 NYTRNAGN
+590 YYTRNAGN